1 MASIT
6 PPIVPSNSAAP
17 VAEKHRLAS
26 AERKSAIVET
36 AIRLFAEKG
45 FRGTT
50 TREIAAACGVSEPVL
65 YQHFATKRDLFNAII
80 DRQSQKDSGPFE
92 EKLQPFLD
100 KDDDRGFLT
109 ALGGEMLNWHNL
121 DPGCM
126 RLLLFSA
133 LEGSELTEMFVERH
147 ARVFLE
153 KISGYLARRMD
164 EGGLRKMNPDL
175 AARAFFGMIGN
186 YAMDRNIFHMRI
198 GEVPDAE
205 VVETMVGI
213 YLRGM
218 QA

>member
-1 MASIT
+1 VPLGAT
-6 PPIVPSNSAAP
+6 PPAVS
-17 VAEKHRLAS
+17 EKHRLAS

-80 DRQSQKDSGPFE
+80 DAQSQKDAGPFE
-92 EKLQPFLD
+92 ENLQQFMD
-100 KDDDRGFLT
+100 KSDDRGFLM
-109 ALGGEMLNWHNL
+109 ALGRGILDWHNL

-147 ARVFLE
+147 AKVFLS

-175 AARAFFGMIGN
+175 ASRAFFGMVGH
-186 YAMDRNIFHMRI
+186 YAMDKNVFHMRQ
-198 GEVPDAE
+198 GEVTDDE

-218 QA
+218 QV